1 MVGRKGGARLGSS
14 WLEQVIYYKGNKKAT
29 APPPA
34 APNASRTPRQR
45 HTAAARHSH
54 QRVSLR
60 ARSLTCNVAA
70 RRKLICLLP
79 LSVCALDR
87 ALPLCLAHAPAS
99 L

>member
-29 APPPA
+29 APPPRSTKRQPHAPA
-34 APNASRTPRQR
+34 ASYGSRTPQPSEGESAV
-45 HTAAARHSH
+45 TY
-54 QRVSLR
+54 
-60 ARSLTCNVAA
+60 VAA

-87 ALPLCLAHAPAS
+87 ALPLCLARAPAS